1 MQFRRLFL
9 SATVGSVTKSAESS
23 CRLIILHSACGC
35 SVGPQV
41 AGVISLGER
50 SILVGF
56 RMSRILKSM
65 SLNQLRMAIVGAGI
79 VVTKTVPPN
88 VIVAGVPAR
97 FIGDRR

>member
-1 MQFRRLFL
+1 
-9 SATVGSVTKSAESS
+9 
-23 CRLIILHSACGC
+23 
-35 SVGPQV
+35 
-41 AGVISLGER
+41 
-50 SILVGF
+50 
-56 RMSRILKSM
+56 MSRILKSM